1 MKGYQISFFAEQG
14 QRIEG
19 KMTTEWLMHLAKSL
33 GITGTTTF
41 AGVESFGS
49 DGHRHSAKFFELSD
63 QPVETMMAVTEQ
75 QSAAL
80 FEKLKTTNTRLFY
93 IKMPVEYGEL
103 GTQATSTA

>member
-1 MKGYQISFFAEQG
+1 MKGFQISFFAEQG

-33 GITGTTTF
+33 GIAGATTF
-41 AGVESFGS
+41 AGLESFGS
-49 DGHRHSAKFFELSD
+49 DGRRHSAKFFELTD
-63 QPVETMMAVTEQ
+63 QPVEIMMAVTEQ

-80 FEKLKTTNTRLFY
+80 FEKIKTTDTRLFY

-103 GTQATSTA
+103 GTQASSAA